1 MTGNSKKSSDGR
13 PDDFPLNISVDMNA
27 RGDQSAAGLPG
38 SAPPPNVRPGPGP
51 KRGSMGHVA
60 TQADAGGDRSAS
72 SESESFDDD
81 SGTARAGHNTS
92 SRRGS
97 DRDSVR
103 FHDEVADGDDNNNA
117 AADGGEGVKDKFQR
131 QYRNVRCLKIIVVLL
146 LIITAIVVTWAV
158 YHFTRTD
165 EQGNYELEC
174 EWGSSTSTS
183 LARMSSV
190 CYYDVF

>member
-60 TQADAGGDRSAS
+60 TQADAGSDRSAS
-72 SESESFDDD
+72 SESKSFDDD
-81 SGTARAGHNTS
+81 SGTARAGHN

-103 FHDEVADGDDNNNA
+103 FHDEVADGDDA

-174 EWGSSTSTS
+174 EWGSSTS
-183 LARMSSV
+183 LAS
-190 CYYDVF
+190 